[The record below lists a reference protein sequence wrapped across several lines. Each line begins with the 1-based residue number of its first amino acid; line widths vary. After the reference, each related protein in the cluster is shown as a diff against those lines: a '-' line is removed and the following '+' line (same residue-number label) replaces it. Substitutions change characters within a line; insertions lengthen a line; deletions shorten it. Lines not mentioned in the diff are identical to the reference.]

1 MSHSTPSS
9 VLPDASGGSLGDEQC
24 LSSKS
29 KSTKSKSPDGPNTV
43 SHARSVDIQR
53 DVPSVDHTRLTGI
66 KLYILFAAVL
76 FSTFLMA
83 LNGSIVSTAIP
94 QITSHFKSLDDIGW
108 YGSAYLVS
116 TCCLQPLAGKFYTH
130 FPIKQTYITFSVIFF
145 IGSVICGSATS
156 SKMLIAGRAI
166 QGIGGAGL
174 LNGAFTTIAAAAPKD
189 KKPMLV
195 GAGMGISTLGSV
207 VGPLIGGAFTQHV
220 SWRWCFY
227 INLPPGGL
235 AILILST
242 LSIPEQMEKRPVWIN
257 LKNIVTEELDLIGFA
272 LFAPACVMFLL
283 AMIWGGTTYP
293 WRSSTII
300 GLFCGAFA
308 TLLVCV
314 AWVMYRGDKAMIP
327 PNIARKRLVIFGCF
341 TSCFQMGAVLL
352 LSYYLP
358 IWFQVVKNASPT
370 MSGVMILPTAIAQI
384 LGAVLAGKFVELIG
398 YCTAWALFGCT
409 LSSIGAGLMTT
420 FLPSTGAG
428 PWIGYQIL
436 MGTGRGSVLQMPITA
451 IQNLLPAQDVAIA
464 SSQVFFFQ
472 YLGGAIFLAVGET
485 IFTNGLRSSLQTYAP
500 NVDAQTIIN
509 AGASGVR
516 STAPPADLAAVL
528 LAYNHALVHTFYLA
542 LGGSAASFLTG
553 FGMGWQRIPRKAAK
567 KKDEKVS
574 A

>member
-1 MSHSTPSS
+1 
-9 VLPDASGGSLGDEQC
+9 
-24 LSSKS
+24 
-29 KSTKSKSPDGPNTV
+29 
-43 SHARSVDIQR
+43 
-53 DVPSVDHTRLTGI
+53 
-66 KLYILFAAVL
+66 
-76 FSTFLMA
+76 
-83 LNGSIVSTAIP
+83 
-94 QITSHFKSLDDIGW
+94 
-108 YGSAYLVS
+108 
-116 TCCLQPLAGKFYTH
+116 
-130 FPIKQTYITFSVIFF
+130 
-145 IGSVICGSATS
+145 
-156 SKMLIAGRAI
+156 MLIAGRAV

-189 KKPMLV
+189 KKAMLV

-207 VGPLIGGAFTQHV
+207 IGPLIGGAFTQHV

-235 AILILST
+235 AILILSM

-293 WRSSTII
+293 WRSSTTI

-308 TLLVCV
+308 TLL
-314 AWVMYRGDKAMIP
+314 
-327 PNIARKRLVIFGCF
+327 
-341 TSCFQMGAVLL
+341 MGAVLL

-436 MGTGRGSVLQMPITA
+436 MGIGRGSVIQMPITA

-500 NVDAQTIIN
+500 NFDAQTIIN

-516 STAPPADLAAVL
+516 TTAPPADLAAVL

-542 LGGSAASFLTG
+542 LGGSAASFLTS

-567 KKDEKVS
+567 KKDEKGS

>member
-29 KSTKSKSPDGPNTV
+29 KSAMSKYPEGPNTV

-53 DVPSVDHTRLTGI
+53 DVPGVDHTRLTGI

-166 QGIGGAGL
+166 QGIGGPGL

-293 WRSSTII
+293 WKSSTII

-308 TLLVCV
+308 TLL
-314 AWVMYRGDKAMIP
+314 
-327 PNIARKRLVIFGCF
+327 
-341 TSCFQMGAVLL
+341 MGAVLL

-516 STAPPADLAAVL
+516 TTTPPADLAAVL

-542 LGGSAASFLTG
+542 LGGSAASFLTS

-567 KKDEKVS
+567 KKDEKGS

>member
-29 KSTKSKSPDGPNTV
+29 KSAMSKYPEGPNTV

-53 DVPSVDHTRLTGI
+53 DVPGVDHTRLTGI

-293 WRSSTII
+293 WKSSTII

-308 TLLVCV
+308 TLL
-314 AWVMYRGDKAMIP
+314 
-327 PNIARKRLVIFGCF
+327 
-341 TSCFQMGAVLL
+341 MGAVLL

-516 STAPPADLAAVL
+516 TTAPPADLADVL

-542 LGGSAASFLTG
+542 LGGSAASFLTS

-567 KKDEKVS
+567 KKDEKDS

>member
-29 KSTKSKSPDGPNTV
+29 KSTMPKSPDGPNTV

-207 VGPLIGGAFTQHV
+207 IGPLIGGAFTQHV

-308 TLLVCV
+308 TLL
-314 AWVMYRGDKAMIP
+314 
-327 PNIARKRLVIFGCF
+327 
-341 TSCFQMGAVLL
+341 MGAVLL

-516 STAPPADLAAVL
+516 TTAPPVDLAAVL

-542 LGGSAASFLTG
+542 LGGSAASFLTS

-567 KKDEKVS
+567 KKDEKGS

>member
-29 KSTKSKSPDGPNTV
+29 KSAMSKYPEGPNTV

-53 DVPSVDHTRLTGI
+53 DVPGVDHTRLTGI

-293 WRSSTII
+293 WKSSTII

-308 TLLVCV
+308 TLL
-314 AWVMYRGDKAMIP
+314 
-327 PNIARKRLVIFGCF
+327 
-341 TSCFQMGAVLL
+341 MGAVLL

-485 IFTNGLRSSLQTYAP
+485 IFTNGLRYSLQTYAP

-516 STAPPADLAAVL
+516 TTTPPADLAAVL

-542 LGGSAASFLTG
+542 LGGSAASFLTS

-567 KKDEKVS
+567 KKDEKGS

>member
-9 VLPDASGGSLGDEQC
+9 VLPDASGGSLGDEQF

-29 KSTKSKSPDGPNTV
+29 KSAMSKSPEGPNTV
-43 SHARSVDIQR
+43 SHTRSVDIQP

-308 TLLVCV
+308 MLL
-314 AWVMYRGDKAMIP
+314 
-327 PNIARKRLVIFGCF
+327 
-341 TSCFQMGAVLL
+341 MGAVLL

-436 MGTGRGSVLQMPITA
+436 MGTGRGSVIQMPITA

-509 AGASGVR
+509 AGASGVQT
-516 STAPPADLAAVL
+516 TAPPADLAAVL

-542 LGGSAASFLTG
+542 LGGSAASFLTS

-567 KKDEKVS
+567 KKDEKGS

>member
-1 MSHSTPSS
+1 M
-9 VLPDASGGSLGDEQC
+9 L
-24 LSSKS
+24 
-29 KSTKSKSPDGPNTV
+29 KSPEEPGTMSR
-43 SHARSVDIQR
+43 SHNASIQP
-53 DVPSVDHTRLTGI
+53 DVPDDGNSTLTGI
-66 KLYILFAAVL
+66 RLYALFAAVF

-83 LNGSIVSTAIP
+83 LNGSIISTAIP
-94 QITSHFKSLDDIGW
+94 QITSYFKSLDDIGW

-130 FPIKQTYITFSVIFF
+130 FPIKQTYITFSAVFF
-145 IGSVICGSATS
+145 IGSVICGSANS
-156 SKMLIAGRAI
+156 SKMLIGGRAV

-174 LNGAFTTIAAAAPKD
+174 LNGAFTTIAAAGPKD
-189 KKPMLV
+189 RKPTLV
-195 GAGMGISTLGSV
+195 GVGMGISTLGSV

-235 AILILST
+235 AVLIIST
-242 LSIPEQMEKRPVWIN
+242 LSIPEQMEKKPAWV
-257 LKNIVTEELDLIGFA
+257 NIKTIITEELDLVGFT

-283 AMIWGGTTYP
+283 AIIWGGATYP

-300 GLFCGAFA
+300 GLFCGAFG
-308 TLLVCV
+308 TLIVFI
-314 AWVMYRGDKAMIP
+314 AWIIHKGEKAMIP
-327 PNIARKRLVIFGCF
+327 PNIARKHLVMFGCF

-358 IWFQVVKNASPT
+358 IWFQVVKNATPT
-370 MSGVMILPTAIAQI
+370 MSGVMILPTAVAQI
-384 LGAVLAGKFVELIG
+384 LGAISAGKFVELIG
-398 YCTAWALFGCT
+398 YCTAWALVGCM

-436 MGTGRGSVLQMPITA
+436 MGIGRGSVIQMPITA

-464 SSQVFFFQ
+464 SSLVFFFQ

-485 IFTNGLRSSLQTYAP
+485 LFTNGLRSSLRAYAP
-500 NVDAQTIIN
+500 KIHPQTIIN
-509 AGASGVR
+509 AGASAVR
-516 STAPPADLAAVL
+516 KVVPEADLPSVL
-528 LAYNHALVHTFYLA
+528 LAYDRALVHTFYLA
-542 LGGSAASFLTG
+542 LAGSTASFLTS
-553 FGMGWQRIPRKAAK
+553 FGMGWKRIPRKAAK
-567 KKDEKVS
+567 KKDEKAV

>member
-24 LSSKS
+24 LSSKV
-29 KSTKSKSPDGPNTV
+29 KSTMSKSPEGPDTV
-43 SHARSVDIQR
+43 SHARSVDIQG
-53 DVPSVDHTRLTGI
+53 DAPTVDHTHLTGI
-66 KLYILFAAVL
+66 KLYVLFAAVL

-108 YGSAYLVS
+108 YGSAYLVA

-156 SKMLIAGRAI
+156 SKMLIAGRAV

-207 VGPLIGGAFTQHV
+207 IGPLIGGAFTQHV

-257 LKNIVTEELDLIGFA
+257 LKNIVTEELDLIGFS

-293 WRSSTII
+293 WKSSTII

-308 TLLVCV
+308 TLL
-314 AWVMYRGDKAMIP
+314 
-327 PNIARKRLVIFGCF
+327 
-341 TSCFQMGAVLL
+341 MGAVLL

-370 MSGVMILPTAIAQI
+370 MSGVMILPTAIAQV

-485 IFTNGLRSSLQTYAP
+485 IFTNSLRSSLQTYAP
-500 NVDAQTIIN
+500 KVDAQTIIN

-516 STAPPADLAAVL
+516 TTAPSADLADVL

-542 LGGSAASFLTG
+542 LGGSAASFLTS

-567 KKDEKVS
+567 KKDEKGS